1 MSSNNTI
8 ESLEEMDLET
18 VLSKPFIVYNGKIY
32 LTPSY
37 PGPVYN
43 DFCKFEE
50 CLLRR
55 YYKDKVID
63 QTPYLYRLT
72 ITDVKLWNEYIN
84 HLGFK
89 FCEDFFKS
97 DYQNYF
103 NSVINII
110 ELIHKTKIRN
120 KIQKHPETQ
129 ILDYLIKYL
138 ETNFKVKF
146 GDENN
151 ESIESISFHTPYG
164 YEIIMNDTGCYNQKD
179 EYIKIFFKHSKN
191 NDYTIAT
198 KFCYNG
204 NLRILVFFK
213 NEDIINPE
221 FSYDLEEVKLDSD
234 PDHN

>member
-43 DFCKFEE
+43 DFCKFED
-50 CLLRR
+50 CLLKRF
-55 YYKDKVID
+55 YEDKVID
-63 QTPYLYRLT
+63 QTPRLYRLT
-72 ITDVKLWNEYIN
+72 ITII
-84 HLGFK
+84 HQGFK
-89 FCEDFFKS
+89 FCEDFFKP
-97 DYQNYF
+97 DYQKYF

-120 KIQKHPETQ
+120 IIQRHSETQ
-129 ILDYLIKYL
+129 ILDYLIKHL
-138 ETNFKVKF
+138 ETDFKVKF

-151 ESIESISFHTPYG
+151 ESIESISFHTPYD
-164 YEIIMNDTGCYNQKD
+164 YEIIINNTGCYNQKD

-191 NDYTIAT
+191 NDYTIAA

-221 FSYDLEEVKLDSD
+221 FSYELEEIKLDSD
-234 PDHN
+234 PDYN